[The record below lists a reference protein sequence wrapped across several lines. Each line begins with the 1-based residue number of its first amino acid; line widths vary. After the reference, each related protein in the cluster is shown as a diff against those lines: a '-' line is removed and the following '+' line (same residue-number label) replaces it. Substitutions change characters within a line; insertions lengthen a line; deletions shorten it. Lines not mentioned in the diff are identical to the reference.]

1 LIVDPQSKPYNFK
14 NNLYVEWC
22 KKMDIKKKKKERK
35 GGEERKSYIDGR
47 WWEVS
52 LRMKQRMEF
61 LL

>member
-1 LIVDPQSKPYNFK
+1 
-14 NNLYVEWC
+14 
-22 KKMDIKKKKKERK
+22 MDIKKKKKERK